1 MSDTEGN
8 NEDSLKIDEDISRR
22 EENDERRED
31 DDHRR
36 EDNDGEDR
44 GRERGDN
51 GDNKNDGEQQTTS
64 LLVRNISHHVRSGE
78 LRQVF
83 QEFGELRDI
92 YIPTVR
98 HKSIFAFLAV
108 TCLLLLS
115 PLVRIIS
122 QEDQKGSH
130 L

>member
-22 EENDERRED
+22 EENDERRGD

-36 EDNDGEDR
+36 EDNDGDDR
-44 GRERGDN
+44 GRERGDT

-98 HKSIFAFLAV
+98 HLSVFCVSCYYLSLV
-108 TCLLLLS
+108 TS
-115 PLVRIIS
+115 SAR
-122 QEDQKGSH
+122 
-130 L
+130 